1 MEWKPTFTAGQPS
14 RPVALLQLATAG
26 TCVVL
31 QMRQVG
37 WGPALESL
45 LR

>member
-1 MEWKPTFTAGQPS
+1 MEWKPSFIAGQPAS
-14 RPVALLQLATAG
+14 PVALIQLATASL
-26 TCVVL
+26 CVVL

-37 WGPALESL
+37 WGPALEAF